1 MRTTTILLAMLA
13 SLASPLALAQTN
25 VAQGGGVSTTGYSLW
40 PGAPLS
46 TLTDGVTLPVGTQWD
61 AGTVYWWGE
70 NTDMV
75 NTLTISL
82 LQPSLVS
89 SISLEADNN
98 DTYLISYQGLSS
110 DWHTLTTI
118 GPGTQWGLDIGSASF
133 SQITATAFRI
143 NAFAGDGS
151 YSVAEF
157 QAFGTTVAVPEPE
170 SMALM
175 LAGLALVGASAR
187 RRKIK

>member
-1 MRTTTILLAMLA
+1 MRTTAVTMAVLA
-13 SLASPLALAQTN
+13 SLASPLAFAESN
-25 VAQGGGVSTTGYSLW
+25 VALGGTVTTSGYSAW
-40 PGAPLS
+40 PGAAPS
-46 TLTDGVTLPVGTQWD
+46 SVTDGVTLPVGTAWD
-61 AGTVYWWGE
+61 TGTVYWWGE
-70 NTDMV
+70 NADLV

-82 LQPSLVS
+82 LKPAVVG
-89 SISLEADNN
+89 SITLEADNN
-98 DTYLISYQGLSS
+98 DAYLISYQGLNN

-118 GPGTQWGLDIGSASF
+118 GPGSQWGLDIGSASF

-143 NAFAGDGS
+143 NALAGDGS

-157 QAFGTTVAVPEPE
+157 QAFGTTAAVPEPE

-175 LAGLALVGASAR
+175 LAGLALLGASAR